1 MAPASPSLSFAIVL
15 PARYAS
21 ARFPG
26 KPLALIS
33 GRPLIEWVH
42 RAALRIPGAAR
53 VVVATDD
60 VRIADTVRGFG
71 GVVITTRNDHA
82 TGTDRVAE
90 VARQLRADII
100 VNLQG
105 DEPVFDPQLIKRMV
119 DVFTKS
125 PDVDIVTA
133 CHALHKQDDF
143 ENPNIV
149 KVVFDTRGRALYF
162 SRAPV
167 PWGAMDARGAFRHVG
182 IYAYR
187 RAALLKLAKLP
198 RTALEV
204 SERLEQLRA
213 LENRMT
219 IAVVETEHETVG
231 VDVPSDVKKVEKFLQ
246 HSLD

>member
-1 MAPASPSLSFAIVL
+1 
-15 PARYAS
+15 
-21 ARFPG
+21 
-26 KPLALIS
+26 
-33 GRPLIEWVH
+33 
-42 RAALRIPGAAR
+42 

-60 VRIADTVRGFG
+60 ARIADAVRGFG
-71 GVVITTRNDHA
+71 GAVITTRGDHP

-90 VARQLRADII
+90 VAKQLRHDII

-105 DEPVFDPQLIKRMV
+105 DEPVFDPQLIVRMMA
-119 DVFTKS
+119 VFAKQ
-125 PDVDIVTA
+125 PGVDIVTA
-133 CHALHKQDDF
+133 CHALHEEADF

-149 KVVFDTRGRALYF
+149 KVVFDLHGRALYF

-167 PWGAMDARGAFRHVG
+167 PFGAMDARGAFRHVG
-182 IYAYR
+182 VYAYR
-187 RAALLKLAKLP
+187 RAALLKMAKLP

-213 LENRMT
+213 LEHGMT

-231 VDVPSDVKKVEKFLQ
+231 VDVPSDVKKVEKLLQ

>member
-1 MAPASPSLSFAIVL
+1 
-15 PARYAS
+15 
-21 ARFPG
+21 
-26 KPLALIS
+26 
-33 GRPLIEWVH
+33 VH
-42 RAALRIPGAAR
+42 RAALRVPGAAR

-60 VRIADTVRGFG
+60 ARISDTVRSFG
-71 GVVITTRNDHA
+71 GTAITTRGDHP

-90 VARQLRADII
+90 VAKQLRHDII

-105 DEPVFDPQLIKRMV
+105 DEPVFDPQLIVRMV
-119 DVFTKS
+119 EVFAKHA
-125 PDVDIVTA
+125 DVDIVTA
-133 CHALHKQDDF
+133 CHGLHKEADF

-149 KVVFDTRGRALYF
+149 KVVFNIRGRALYF

-167 PWGAMDARGAFRHVG
+167 PFGAMEARGAFRHVG
-182 IYAYR
+182 VYAYR
-187 RAALLKLAKLP
+187 RAALLKMAKLP

-213 LENRMT
+213 LEHGMT

-231 VDVPSDVKKVEKFLQ
+231 VDVPADVKKVEKVLQ

>member
-1 MAPASPSLSFAIVL
+1 VL

-21 ARFPG
+21 TRFPG

-33 GRPLIEWVH
+33 GHPLIEWVH

-60 VRIADTVRGFG
+60 ARIAEAVRRFG
-71 GVVITTRNDHA
+71 GAVITTRTDHP

-90 VARQLRADII
+90 VAKQLRTDIV

-105 DEPVFDPQLIKRMV
+105 DEPVFDPQLIGRMV
-119 DVFTKS
+119 DVFAKRA
-125 PDVDIVTA
+125 DVDIVTA
-133 CHALHKQDDF
+133 CHALHRREDF

-149 KVVFDTRGRALYF
+149 KVVFDMKGRALYF

-167 PWGAMDARGAFRHVG
+167 PFGAMDARGAFRHVG
-182 IYAYR
+182 VYAYR
-187 RAALLKLAKLP
+187 REALLKMAKLP

-213 LENRMT
+213 LENGMV

-231 VDVPSDVKKVEKFLQ
+231 VDVPADVKKVEKVLQ
-246 HSLD
+246 QSLD

>member
-1 MAPASPSLSFAIVL
+1 
-15 PARYAS
+15 
-21 ARFPG
+21 
-26 KPLALIS
+26 
-33 GRPLIEWVH
+33 VH
-42 RAALRIPGAAR
+42 RSALRVAGAAR

-60 VRIADTVRGFG
+60 ARIADAVRGFG
-71 GVVITTRNDHA
+71 GTVITTRADHA

-90 VARQLRADII
+90 VAKQLRHDII

-105 DEPVFDPQLIKRMV
+105 DEPVFDPQLIVAMV
-119 DVFTKS
+119 AVFAKHA
-125 PDVDIVTA
+125 DVDIVTA
-133 CHALHKQDDF
+133 CHALHKEADF

-149 KVVFDTRGRALYF
+149 KVVFDMRGRALYF

-167 PWGAMDARGAFRHVG
+167 PFGAMEGV
-182 IYAYR
+182 YAYR
-187 RAALLKLAKLP
+187 RAALLKMAKLP

-213 LENRMT
+213 LENGMT

-231 VDVPSDVKKVEKFLQ
+231 VDVPSDVKKVEKLLQ

>member
-1 MAPASPSLSFAIVL
+1 MA
-15 PARYAS
+15 
-21 ARFPG
+21 
-26 KPLALIS
+26 
-33 GRPLIEWVH
+33 
-42 RAALRIPGAAR
+42 GAAR

-60 VRIADTVRGFG
+60 ARIAETVRGFG
-71 GVVITTRNDHA
+71 GKVVTTAAGHA

-105 DEPVFDPQLIKRMV
+105 DEPVFDPALIGRMV
-119 DVFTKS
+119 AVLAKQ
-125 PDVDIVTA
+125 PGVDIVTA
-133 CHALHKQDDF
+133 CHALRDTSDFQD
-143 ENPNIV
+143 PNIV
-149 KVVFDTRGRALYF
+149 KVVFDTAGRALYF

-182 IYAYR
+182 VYAYR
-187 RAALLKLAKLP
+187 RAALLKMAKLP

-213 LENRMT
+213 LENGMT
-219 IAVVETEHETVG
+219 IAVVETMHETVG
-231 VDVPSDVKKVEKFLQ
+231 VDVPADVKKVEKLLR

>member
-1 MAPASPSLSFAIVL
+1 MV
-15 PARYAS
+15 
-21 ARFPG
+21 
-26 KPLALIS
+26 S

-42 RAALRIPGAAR
+42 RAAQRVTGAAR

-60 VRIADTVRGFG
+60 ARIAQAVRAFRGD
-71 GVVITTRNDHA
+71 VITTRSDHA

-90 VARQLRADII
+90 AARNLRVDII

-105 DEPVFDPQLIKRMV
+105 DEPVFDPAVIGRMV
-119 DVFTKS
+119 DVFARQ
-125 PDVDIVTA
+125 PDVDIVTV
-133 CHALHKQDDF
+133 CHALRTPGEFND
-143 ENPNIV
+143 PNIV
-149 KVVFDTRGRALYF
+149 KVVFDRRGRALYF

-187 RAALLKLAKLP
+187 RAVLLKMARLP

-213 LENRMT
+213 LENGMT

-231 VDVPSDVKKVEKFLQ
+231 VDVPADVKKVEKFLQ

>member
-1 MAPASPSLSFAIVL
+1 V
-15 PARYAS
+15 Y
-21 ARFPG
+21 
-26 KPLALIS
+26 
-33 GRPLIEWVH
+33 
-42 RAALRIPGAAR
+42 RAALRIPGADR

-60 VRIADTVRGFG
+60 ARIAETVRGFG
-71 GVVITTRNDHA
+71 GTVITTRADHA

-90 VARQLRADII
+90 VAKQIRADVI

-105 DEPVFDPQLIKRMV
+105 DEPVFDPQLVRRMV
-119 DVFTKS
+119 EVFAKRA
-125 PDVDIVTA
+125 DVDIVTA
-133 CHALHKQDDF
+133 CHALHAAEDF
-143 ENPNIV
+143 QNPNIV
-149 KVVFDTRGRALYF
+149 KVVFDTTGRALYF

-182 IYAYR
+182 VYAYR
-187 RAALLKLAKLP
+187 RAALLRMAKLP

-213 LENRMT
+213 LENGMT

-231 VDVPSDVKKVEKFLQ
+231 VDVPADVKKVEKFLG